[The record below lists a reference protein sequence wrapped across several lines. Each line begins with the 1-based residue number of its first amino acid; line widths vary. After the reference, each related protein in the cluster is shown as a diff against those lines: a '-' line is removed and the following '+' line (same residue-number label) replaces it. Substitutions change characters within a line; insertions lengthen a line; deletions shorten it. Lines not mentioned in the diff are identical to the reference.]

1 MYRKKYPSRFVPG
14 GYSVMKYFFYFL
26 LFLSILFGYSEES
39 YSQSLLE
46 HERCYVIE
54 VASVSLFLT
63 SESKND
69 SIVPGLLQYAMTFR
83 GVPYRYGANGPRAFD
98 CSGFTKYVYGKFGY
112 NLSRTAG
119 AQFKNGSKVK
129 KNSEKPGDL
138 VFFAGRKGG
147 SRIGHVGIVVEPT
160 ETGFYFIHASCSKG
174 ITVSHSTESYYKS
187 RYLDACRVI
196 NEA

>member
-1 MYRKKYPSRFVPG
+1 MR
-14 GYSVMKYFFYFL
+14 YFFIFLISLSSYLGCSGKNVYF
-26 LFLSILFGYSEES
+26 
-39 YSQSLLE
+39 QSLFQ
-46 HERCYVIE
+46 HEKCYVIE
-54 VASVSLFLT
+54 VADVSLLT
-63 SESKND
+63 YCSISEVINDEDD

-112 NLSRTAG
+112 SLSRTAG
-119 AQFKNGSKVK
+119 GQFKNGSKVK
-129 KNSEKPGDL
+129 KNSEMPGDL

-147 SRIGHVGIVVEPT
+147 SKIGHVGIVVEPT

-174 ITVSHSTESYYKS
+174 ITVSHSTESYYKT

-196 NEA
+196 DAA